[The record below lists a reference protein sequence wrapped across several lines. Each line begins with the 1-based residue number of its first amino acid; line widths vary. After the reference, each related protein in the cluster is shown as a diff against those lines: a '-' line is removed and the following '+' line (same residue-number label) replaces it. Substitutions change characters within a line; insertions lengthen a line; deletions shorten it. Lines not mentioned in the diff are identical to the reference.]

1 MASERMSRLTGRLT
15 RHCAIKTLGVLL
27 AAAVALPSLA
37 WAEAAC
43 RSLVITGHPANPPLA
58 WAAGGKIV
66 GAGPELVASIARQL
80 GVEKVVSEDFGSWEK
95 AQRAAK
101 RGRADVIAG
110 IYKNDE
116 RLGYLH
122 YIEPP
127 FMPDPVVVVV
137 RKGEGFA
144 FKKWEDLKGRRGVT
158 NAGESFGDRFD
169 AFIRNE
175 LTVFRTPG
183 VAEAFE
189 ALLEIRADY
198 LIIGRH
204 PGTSEAARLA
214 VADKVEFLPFVL
226 ETADVYVAFSKKSKC
241 YKALASGFA
250 KELGAAV
257 RGGRV
262 KPLLEAAEKEL
273 EK

>member
-1 MASERMSRLTGRLT
+1 MASEWKFRFTGRRVRRMT
-15 RHCAIKTLGVLL
+15 VGVLL
-27 AAAVALPSLA
+27 AAAVAMPLLA
-37 WAEAAC
+37 RAESAC

-58 WAAGGKIV
+58 WVADGKIV
-66 GAGPELVASIARQL
+66 GAGPELVASIARKL
-80 GVEKVVSEDFGSWEK
+80 GVENVISEDFGSWEK

-122 YIEPP
+122 YVEPP

-144 FKKWEDLKGRRGVT
+144 FAKWEDLKARRGVT

-169 AFIRNE
+169 AFIKDE

-198 LIIGRH
+198 LIIGRY
-204 PGTSEAARLA
+204 PGTSEARRLGIE
-214 VADKVEFLPFVL
+214 DKVEFLPFVL
-226 ETADVYVAFSKKSKC
+226 ETADVYVAFSKRSKC

-250 KELGAAV
+250 AELEAAV
-257 RGGRV
+257 RQGRV
-262 KPLLEAAEKEL
+262 KALVEAAEKAR